1 MLQSMGSQRVGHD
14 LETEQQQFN
23 LRPYWLE
30 AIKVSRMA
38 HGHTT
43 LNSLILSQK
52 LSRVGPG

>member
-30 AIKVSRMA
+30 AIKVSRTA